1 MTTAPGQTLEQLG
14 ARRMALRI
22 ALAATAS
29 FVVAEA
35 LDWDFTFFGPMLAA
49 QLLASSR
56 QCPTL
61 RQGMGFVA
69 VIGAANLL
77 ALLLSGALV
86 EMPPVLVLALALVL
100 FLSFYGQHR
109 GVPDF
114 VTMMVQIS
122 TVAIPVFA
130 VITPELAAKMAEAL
144 ATGGLIA
151 ALAVWAAHAVFPDP
165 EDAQHP
171 AADPSPRAILP
182 ANAAMWAALRNTAIV
197 MPVLIW
203 YLLDDTQIAVVML
216 IVIVTVIR
224 QHDPRKG
231 QRAAVGLIVGNL
243 IGGLAAALEYALIQT
258 NQTTAF
264 FAIVCFGASLAFAGR
279 IAAGGSQAPLYII
292 AFSTFL
298 ILLGLGITPLP
309 GGTGEA
315 FLSRLFYVLLA
326 TTYAIGAQSLLSFHE
341 SRGARVLPSDSR

>member
-1 MTTAPGQTLEQLG
+1 
-14 ARRMALRI
+14 MALRI

-69 VIGAANLL
+69 VIGAANLFI
-77 ALLLSGALV
+77 LLLSAALV
-86 EMPPVLVLALALVL
+86 GTPPILVLALALVL
-100 FLSFYGQHR
+100 FLSFYGQYR

-114 VTMMVQIS
+114 VTMMVQVS

-130 VITPELAAKMAEAL
+130 VITPDLAATMAEAL
-144 ATGGLIA
+144 TTGGLIA
-151 ALAVWAAHAVFPDP
+151 ALTVWAAHAAFPDP
-165 EDAQHP
+165 EDAQRP
-171 AADPSPRAILP
+171 AADQGPRAILP
-182 ANAAMWAALRNTAIV
+182 TSTAMWAALRNTAIV

-203 YLLDDTQIAVVML
+203 YLFDDTQIAVVML

-224 QHDPRKG
+224 QHDPRQG
-231 QRAAVGLIVGNL
+231 QRAAVGLVVGNV
-243 IGGLAAALEYALIQT
+243 IGGLAAALAYTLIQT
-258 NQTTAF
+258 HQTAVF
-264 FAIVCFGASLAFAGR
+264 FAIVCFGASLAFASR
-279 IAAGGSQAPLYII
+279 IAAGGTQAPLYVV

-298 ILLGLGITPLP
+298 ILLGIGITPLP
-309 GGTGEA
+309 GGSGEA
-315 FLSRLFYVLLA
+315 FLGRLFHVLLA
-326 TTYAIGAQSLLSFHE
+326 TIYTIGAQSLLSIHE
-341 SRGARVLPSDSR
+341 NRSARFRRSGSR